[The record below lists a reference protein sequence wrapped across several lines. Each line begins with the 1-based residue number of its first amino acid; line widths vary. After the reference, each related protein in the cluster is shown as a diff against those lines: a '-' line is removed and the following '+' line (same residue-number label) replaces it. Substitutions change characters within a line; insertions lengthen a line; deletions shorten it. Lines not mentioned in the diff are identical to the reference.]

1 MNAPKKTPATAL
13 LGLVLDGSRLDFA
26 AVKRTNG
33 SLEIRQSAS
42 ATLTLDPLT
51 NDPDLVGAEIHTH
64 LERAGVRD
72 RRCVVGVP
80 LNWALTLAVKVPA
93 GLASEDV
100 QALLLIEA
108 ERGLPYAPETLMV
121 SHSLV
126 GPADGERTATLV
138 AIPRDHITRLQDALE
153 SIGLRPLSFS
163 LGLAALQP
171 VADSETAGGV
181 VALVPGEKG
190 VGLQVTAQ
198 GGVAALRLLEGAFEQ
213 EGPERRVQKD
223 YVARELRITLGQLPD
238 AARGAVRNLKVFGKD
253 ELAEELYEQA
263 RPRAEALGLR
273 AQLVK
278 EFAPLEFGPA
288 LPNGTAVSAA
298 LALAVRHLT
307 GKPAVFEFLPPYVS
321 KWKQFTE
328 QHASKKLVYAAAVLG
343 LAALVFAGMFGW
355 QQWRLNKLETQ
366 WSGME
371 GGVAQV
377 KDLEGRIRK
386 YRPWYDES
394 YRTLSI
400 LRAVTQAF
408 PEDNGVSAKSIEIR
422 DRSGV
427 TISGTARNNAAL
439 LKMRDQLSASKLV
452 TDVKVE
458 HVKGGQNNQPLE
470 FTFNF
475 HWANAA
481 QASR

>member
-1 MNAPKKTPATAL
+1 MTASKKTTATSL
-13 LGLVLDGSRLDFA
+13 LGLVLDGSRLDLVS
-26 AVKRTNG
+26 VKRTNG
-33 SLEIRQSAS
+33 SVEIRKTATV
-42 ATLTLDPLT
+42 TLTLDPLT

-64 LERAGVRD
+64 LEKAGVRD

-80 LNWALTLAVKVPA
+80 LNWALTLSVKVPA
-93 GLASEDV
+93 GLAPEDV
-100 QALLLIEA
+100 QSLLAMEA
-108 ERGLPYAPETLMV
+108 ERGFPYAPETLMV
-121 SHSLV
+121 SQSLV
-126 GPADGERTATLV
+126 GPPEGERTATLV
-138 AIPRDHITRLQDALE
+138 AIPRDHITRLQEALE

-171 VADSETAGGV
+171 VAESETAGGV

-190 VGLQVTAQ
+190 AGLQVTAQ

-238 AARGAVRNLKVFGKD
+238 DARGAVRNLKVFGND
-253 ELAEELYEQA
+253 ELAEELYEQV

-307 GKPAVFEFLPPYVS
+307 GKPAGFEFLPPRVS
-321 KWKQFTE
+321 RWKQFTE
-328 QHASKKLVYAAAVLG
+328 QHASKKLVYAAAVFGVVLLG
-343 LAALVFAGMFGW
+343 VAGMFGW
-355 QQWRLNKLETQ
+355 QQWRLNKLEAQ
-366 WSGME
+366 WKGME
-371 GGVAQV
+371 ARVNV
-377 KDLEGRIRK
+377 IKDTEARIRK

-394 YRTLSI
+394 FRALSI
-400 LRAVTQAF
+400 LRAITSAF
-408 PEDNGVSAKSIEIR
+408 PEDGTVAAKSVEIR
-422 DRSGV
+422 DRSGI
-427 TISGTARNNAAL
+427 TCSGTARNNAAL
-439 LKMRDQLSASKLV
+439 LRMLDQLRASKQV
-452 TDVKVE
+452 KDVKVE

-475 HWANAA
+475 HWADA

>member
-1 MNAPKKTPATAL
+1 MNKPNKTTATSL
-13 LGLVLDGSRLDFA
+13 LGLVLDGSRLDLVS
-26 AVKRTNG
+26 VKRTNG
-33 SLEIRQSAS
+33 SVEIRKAAT

-64 LERAGVRD
+64 LEKAGVRD
-72 RRCVVGVP
+72 RRCVLGVP
-80 LNWALTLAVKVPA
+80 LNWALTLSVKVPA
-93 GLASEDV
+93 GLAPEDV
-100 QALLLIEA
+100 QSLLAMEA
-108 ERGLPYAPETLMV
+108 ERGFPYAPETLMV
-121 SHSLV
+121 SQSLV
-126 GPADGERTATLV
+126 GPAEGERTATLV

-153 SIGLRPLSFS
+153 SIGLRALSFS

-171 VADSETAGGV
+171 VAESETAGGV

-190 VGLQVTAQ
+190 AGLQVTAQ

-238 AARGAVRNLKVFGKD
+238 DTRGAVRNLKVFGND
-253 ELAEELYEQA
+253 EVAEELYEQV

-307 GKPAVFEFLPPYVS
+307 GKPAGFEFLPPYVS

-328 QHASKKLVYAAAVLG
+328 QHASKKLVYAAVALGVAAV
-343 LAALVFAGMFGW
+343 VVAGMFGW
-355 QQWRLNKLETQ
+355 QQWRLSKLEGQ
-366 WSGME
+366 WKGME
-371 GGVAQV
+371 ARVNV
-377 KDLEGRIRK
+377 IKDTEARIRK

-394 YRTLSI
+394 FRALSI
-400 LRAVTQAF
+400 LKAVTQAF
-408 PEDNGVSAKSIEIR
+408 PEDGTVAAKSVEIR
-422 DRSGV
+422 DRAGI
-427 TISGTARNNAAL
+427 TCSGTARNNAAL
-439 LKMRDQLSASKLV
+439 LKMLDQLRASKLV
-452 TDVKVE
+452 KDIKVE

-475 HWANAA
+475 HWADGA

>member
-1 MNAPKKTPATAL
+1 MNAPKKTTATSL
-13 LGLVLDGSRLDFA
+13 LGLVLDGNRLDLVS
-26 AVKRTNG
+26 VKRTNG
-33 SLEIRQSAS
+33 SVEVRHSAT

-64 LERAGVRD
+64 LEKAGVRD

-93 GLASEDV
+93 GLAPEDV
-100 QALLLIEA
+100 QSLLAMEA
-108 ERGLPYAPETLMV
+108 ERGFPYAPETLMV
-121 SHSLV
+121 SQSLV

-138 AIPRDHITRLQDALE
+138 AIPRDHITRFQDALE

-171 VADSETAGGV
+171 VAESDTAGGV

-190 VGLQVTAQ
+190 VGLQVTTQ

-223 YVARELRITLGQLPD
+223 YLARELRITLGQLPD
-238 AARGAVRNLKVFGKD
+238 DARGAVRNLKVFGND
-253 ELAEELYEQA
+253 ELAEELYEQI
-263 RPRAEALGLR
+263 RPRAEAMGLR
-273 AQLVK
+273 AQRVK

-288 LPNGTAVSAA
+288 LPSGTAATAA

-307 GKPAVFEFLPPYVS
+307 GKPAGFEFLPPRVS
-321 KWKQFTE
+321 RWKQFTE
-328 QHASKKLVYAAAVLG
+328 QHSSQKLVFA
-343 LAALVFAGMFGW
+343 AALVGVVLLAVGGMFGW
-355 QQWRLNKLETQ
+355 QQWRLAKLEGQ
-366 WSGME
+366 WKGME
-371 GGVAQV
+371 LRVTQI
-377 KDLEGRIRK
+377 KDMEGRIRK

-394 YRTLSI
+394 FRALSI
-400 LRAVTQAF
+400 LKAITSAF
-408 PEDNGVSAKSIEIR
+408 PEDGAVAAKSVEIR
-422 DRSGV
+422 ERAGV
-427 TISGTARNNAAL
+427 TCSGTARNNAAL
-439 LKMRDQLSASKLV
+439 LKMLEQLKTARQV

-475 HWANAA
+475 HWADSA